1 MVNIREFISE
11 GEPGAVDLHAEVTE
25 LDLLKPK
32 RILTDKPVIKNLFLN
47 KRILI
52 TGAGGSIGS
61 ELSRQIA
68 SYHPSYLALLDR
80 DESALHSVQLG
91 IRNKAFLDENS
102 LILADI
108 REPERLMQAFKEVMP
123 ELVIHAAALKHI
135 TFLQRTP
142 SEAFKTNVM
151 GTLNVL
157 EAAQQVGVKVFI
169 NISTDKAADPSSALG
184 YSKLI
189 AERLTAAVTQ
199 GRFLS
204 VRFGN
209 VLGSRGSVLPT
220 FQTQIALGGPL
231 TVTHP
236 QATRYFMTIPE
247 AVQLVLQAASIG
259 KAGETLIW
267 DMGSPLKID
276 EIARFLVARS
286 QKPIE
291 IIYTGLRPGEKM
303 HETLFAQTEKGER
316 SSEWPITHV
325 RTLALD
331 SKIVRAWTDTS
342 LKGLAQLSAM

>member
-1 MVNIREFISE
+1 MVNLREFISE
-11 GEPGAVDLHAEVTE
+11 PSSVELHADVTE
-25 LDLLKPK
+25 LDLLKP
-32 RILTDKPVIKNLFLN
+32 RQTLTDQAAIKNLFLN

-68 SYHPSYLALLDR
+68 SYHPSYLGLLDR
-80 DESALHSVQLG
+80 DESALHAVQLG

-102 LILADI
+102 LVLADI
-108 REPERLMQAFKEVMP
+108 RDPERLLEVLKEVMP

-135 TFLQRTP
+135 SFLQRTP
-142 SEAFKTNVM
+142 SEAFKTNVL

-169 NISTDKAADPSSALG
+169 NISTDKAADPISALG

-247 AVQLVLQAASIG
+247 AVQLVLQAASMG

-276 EIARFLVARS
+276 EIARLLVERS
-286 QKPIE
+286 KKPIE
-291 IIYTGLRPGEKM
+291 IIYTGLRPGEKL
-303 HETLFAQTEKGER
+303 HETLLAQTEKGER
-316 SSEWPITHV
+316 SSELPTTHV
-325 RTLALD
+325 KTLGLD

-342 LKGLAQLSAM
+342 LNGLARLSAI